1 MNVKKNVKDAEAVNK
16 NIQTRLTNPR
26 KLLIYKKI

>member
-16 NIQTRLTNPR
+16 NIRTRLTNFE
-26 KLLIYKKI
+26 KIINI